1 MSRETFS
8 VSSQVNCGV
17 NEVNLTDKKDFFKK
31 SLFLSIILFILSATG
46 TSLAAQSYSIDYYGI
61 VATEI
66 DANMSKMTSDLYYT
80 QLSEINNFSV
90 TDKRSSPSLSERPD
104 SSSFSENRLSF
115 FTVIQKDAKS
125 DKWIT
130 TYYVVD
136 KARNEE
142 HSKKKIYDSF
152 YKVLMEPKDVLKDT
166 IKQLIE
172 NDSGT
177 TKLASAQDSAS
188 SGAGAGGAAGG
199 ASIASTEELSGT
211 WGGEDNINKIVIMRG
226 GRGFVIF
233 NNGASMNIT
242 VELSG
247 ASAAKKVIITQKGN
261 SNASFYPEL
270 KRTAAL
276 SAAVS
281 AKPIKW
287 TLTLTDNN
295 TLKGTKDTLLPDG
308 DNYKEGSVQVT
319 WTRLN

>member
-1 MSRETFS
+1 M
-8 VSSQVNCGV
+8 
-17 NEVNLTDKKDFFKK
+17 TDKKDFFKK
-31 SLFLSIILFILSATG
+31 SVIISIILFIFTAGLN
-46 TSLAAQSYSIDYYGI
+46 AQSYNIDYYGI
-61 VATEI
+61 VSTEI

-90 TDKRSSPSLSERPD
+90 SDRRSSPSLSERPD
-104 SSSFSENRLSF
+104 AAIFSDGKLSF
-115 FTVIQKDAKS
+115 FTLITKDSKS

-136 KARNEE
+136 KTKNEE
-142 HSKKKIYDSF
+142 HSKKKTYDSF
-152 YKVLMEPKDVLKDT
+152 YKILMEPKDVLKDT

-172 NDSGT
+172 NDSSTTAITASINDAGSIKGT
-177 TKLASAQDSAS
+177 
-188 SGAGAGGAAGG
+188 
-199 ASIASTEELSGT
+199 SIASTEELSGT

-247 ASAAKKVIITQKGN
+247 SADNKKVLITQKGN
-261 SNASFYPEL
+261 SNASFYPDL

-281 AKPIKW
+281 ASPIKW

-295 TLKGTKDTLLPDG
+295 TLKGIKDTLLPDG
-308 DNYKEGSVQVT
+308 DSYKEGSISVI

>member
-1 MSRETFS
+1 MSL
-8 VSSQVNCGV
+8 SSQ
-17 NEVNLTDKKDFFKK
+17 
-31 SLFLSIILFILSATG
+31 
-46 TSLAAQSYSIDYYGI
+46 SYNIDYYGI
-61 VATEI
+61 VSTEI

-90 TDKRSSPSLSERPD
+90 TDKRTPPSLSDRPD
-104 SSSFSENRLSF
+104 ASAFADGKLSF
-115 FTVIQKDAKS
+115 FTLISKDNTS

-130 TYYVVD
+130 VYYVVD
-136 KARNEE
+136 KTKNEE

-152 YKVLMEPKDVLKDT
+152 YKVLMEPKDVLKNT

-172 NDSGT
+172 NDTSST
-177 TKLASAQDSAS
+177 AIAASTQKPSDVNGS
-188 SGAGAGGAAGG
+188 
-199 ASIASTEELSGT
+199 SIASTEELSGT

-247 ASAAKKVIITQKGN
+247 SDGNKKVVITQKAN
-261 SNASFYPEL
+261 SNASFFPEL
-270 KRTAAL
+270 NRTVAL

-287 TLTLTDNN
+287 TLALTDTN

-308 DNYKEGSVQVT
+308 DSYKEGSVNVT

>member
-1 MSRETFS
+1 M
-8 VSSQVNCGV
+8 
-17 NEVNLTDKKDFFKK
+17 TDTKDFLKK
-31 SLFLSIILFILSATG
+31 SIIISIFLILYSLPLFS
-46 TSLAAQSYSIDYYGI
+46 QSYNIDYYGI
-61 VATEI
+61 VSTEI
-66 DANMSKMTSDLYYT
+66 DTNMSKMTSDLYFT

-90 TDKRSSPSLSERPD
+90 SDKRNTPSLSERPD
-104 SSSFSENRLSF
+104 SEEFSTQTLSF
-115 FTVIQKDAKS
+115 FTLITKDTSS

-130 TYYVVD
+130 TYFVVD

-152 YKVLMEPKDVLKDT
+152 YKILMEPKDVLKDT

-172 NDSGT
+172 NDS
-177 TKLASAQDSAS
+177 SATSIA
-188 SGAGAGGAAGG
+188 
-199 ASIASTEELSGT
+199 ASIQEQTPSVSSSITSTEELSGT

-247 ASAAKKVIITQKGN
+247 TGSSRQVLVKQKGN
-261 SNASFYPEL
+261 SNASFYPDL

-281 AKPIKW
+281 AAPIKW
-287 TLTLTDNN
+287 TLSLTDTN
-295 TLKGTKDTLLPDG
+295 TLKGIKDTLLPDG
-308 DNYKEGSVQVT
+308 DSYKEGSINVT

>member
-1 MSRETFS
+1 M
-8 VSSQVNCGV
+8 
-17 NEVNLTDKKDFFKK
+17 TDKIDFSKK
-31 SLFLSIILFILSATG
+31 SIILSIILILFSVK
-46 TSLAAQSYSIDYYGI
+46 LLAQSYNIDYYGI
-61 VATEI
+61 VSTEI

-90 TDKRSSPSLSERPD
+90 SDKRTSSSLTARPD
-104 SSSFSENRLSF
+104 AASFSENTLSF
-115 FTVIQKDAKS
+115 FTLISKDEKS

-130 TYYVVD
+130 IYYVID
-136 KARNEE
+136 KSKNEE
-142 HSKKKIYDSF
+142 HSKEKTYDSF
-152 YKVLMEPKDVLKDT
+152 YKILMEPKDVLKNT

-172 NDSGT
+172 SDIPT
-177 TKLASAQDSAS
+177 SAAIS
-188 SGAGAGGAAGG
+188 SNQTEVIPVKTAP
-199 ASIASTEELSGT
+199 IISTEELSGT

-247 ASAAKKVIITQKGN
+247 PEGSKKVLITQKGN

-276 SAAVS
+276 AAAVS
-281 AKPIKW
+281 ANPIKW
-287 TLTLTDNN
+287 TLSLTDSN
-295 TLKGTKDTLLPDG
+295 TLQGIKNTLLPDG
-308 DNYKEGSVQVT
+308 DNYKEGSISVT

>member
-1 MSRETFS
+1 MLLFVFS
-8 VSSQVNCGV
+8 AVIS
-17 NEVNLTDKKDFFKK
+17 
-31 SLFLSIILFILSATG
+31 
-46 TSLAAQSYSIDYYGI
+46 AQSYSIDYYGI
-61 VATEI
+61 VSTEI

-90 TDKRSSPSLSERPD
+90 SDKRTAPSLSERPD
-104 SSSFSENRLSF
+104 ASEFSEGRLAF
-115 FTVIQKDAKS
+115 FTLITKDAKS

-142 HSKKKIYDSF
+142 HSKKKTYDSF

-172 NDSGT
+172 NDTS
-177 TKLASAQDSAS
+177 ASAITVSAQENTAS
-188 SGAGAGGAAGG
+188 SGAKL
-199 ASIASTEELSGT
+199 ASTEELSGT
-211 WGGEDNINKIVIMRG
+211 WGGEENINKIVIMRG

-247 ASAAKKVIITQKGN
+247 GEGNHKVVIKQKGN

-276 SAAVS
+276 AAAVS
-281 AKPIKW
+281 AKPITW
-287 TLTLTDNN
+287 TLILTDEN
-295 TLKGTKDTLLPDG
+295 TLKGSKETLLPDG
-308 DNYKEGSVQVT
+308 DNYKEGTVSVV

>member
-1 MSRETFS
+1 
-8 VSSQVNCGV
+8 
-17 NEVNLTDKKDFFKK
+17 
-31 SLFLSIILFILSATG
+31 
-46 TSLAAQSYSIDYYGI
+46 
-61 VATEI
+61 
-66 DANMSKMTSDLYYT
+66 MSKMTSDLYYT

-90 TDKRSSPSLSERPD
+90 TDKRSAPSLSERPD
-104 SSSFSENRLSF
+104 SSSFSDDKLSF
-115 FTVIQKDAKS
+115 FTLISKDAKS

-136 KARNEE
+136 KTKNEE

-152 YKVLMEPKDVLKDT
+152 YKILMEPKDVLKDT

-172 NDSGT
+172 NDS
-177 TKLASAQDSAS
+177 S
-188 SGAGAGGAAGG
+188 STAIST
-199 ASIASTEELSGT
+199 SIQEQNPSKSTSLSSTEELSGT
-211 WGGEDNINKIVIMRG
+211 WGGEENINKVVIMRG

-247 ASAAKKVIITQKGN
+247 SGGSKNVIITQKGN

-281 AKPIKW
+281 AAPIKW

-295 TLKGTKDTLLPDG
+295 TLKGTKYTLLPDG
-308 DNYKEGSVQVT
+308 DSYKEGSLSVI
-319 WTRLN
+319 WTRIN

>member
-1 MSRETFS
+1 MS
-8 VSSQVNCGV
+8 
-17 NEVNLTDKKDFFKK
+17 LT
-31 SLFLSIILFILSATG
+31 
-46 TSLAAQSYSIDYYGI
+46 AQSYNIDYYGI
-61 VATEI
+61 VSTEI

-90 TDKRSSPSLSERPD
+90 ADKRLSPSLSERPD
-104 SSSFSENRLSF
+104 PSLFSDGKLSF
-115 FTVIQKDAKS
+115 FTFITKDLNS

-130 TYYVVD
+130 VYYVVD
-136 KARNEE
+136 KTKNEE

-152 YKVLMEPKDVLKDT
+152 YKILMEPKDVLKDT

-172 NDSGT
+172 NDN
-177 TKLASAQDSAS
+177 SATSISSAS
-188 SGAGAGGAAGG
+188 QISAGQSP
-199 ASIASTEELSGT
+199 ASPSTSKGSFIVSTEELSGT

-247 ASAAKKVIITQKGN
+247 SEGNKQVIITQKAN

-270 KRTAAL
+270 NRTAAL

-287 TLTLTDNN
+287 TLAVTDSN
-295 TLKGTKDTLLPDG
+295 TLKGIKDTLLPDG
-308 DNYKEGSVQVT
+308 DSYKEGSVNVT

>member
-1 MSRETFS
+1 MKDKRIFSRKS
-8 VSSQVNCGV
+8 VII
-17 NEVNLTDKKDFFKK
+17 T
-31 SLFLSIILFILSATG
+31 IILFLINAAAG
-46 TSLAAQSYSIDYYGI
+46 AQSYNIDYYGI
-61 VATEI
+61 VSTEI
-66 DANMSKMTSDLYYT
+66 DANMSKMTRDLYYT

-90 TDKRSSPSLSERPD
+90 SDKRSSPSLTERPD
-104 SSSFSENRLSF
+104 SASFQDGRLSF
-115 FTVIQKDAKS
+115 FTFITRDANS

-136 KARNEE
+136 KSRNEE
-142 HSKKKIYDSF
+142 HSKKKTYDSF
-152 YKVLMEPKDVLKDT
+152 YKILMEPKDVLKDT

-172 NDSGT
+172 NDNSAT
-177 TKLASAQDSAS
+177 TITASVQSP
-188 SGAGAGGAAGG
+188 AAKGS
-199 ASIASTEELSGT
+199 SIASTEELSGT
-211 WGGEDNINKIVIMRG
+211 WGGEEYINKIVIMRG

-247 ASAAKKVIITQKGN
+247 KDGNKMVVITQKAN

-270 KRTAAL
+270 NRTAAL
-276 SAAVS
+276 TAAIS

-287 TLTLTDNN
+287 TLALTDNN

-308 DNYKEGSVQVT
+308 DGYKEGSVNVT

>member
-1 MSRETFS
+1 ML
-8 VSSQVNCGV
+8 C
-17 NEVNLTDKKDFFKK
+17 
-31 SLFLSIILFILSATG
+31 
-46 TSLAAQSYSIDYYGI
+46 AQSYNIDYYGI
-61 VATEI
+61 VSTEI
-66 DANMSKMTSDLYYT
+66 DANMSKMTSDLYFT

-90 TDKRSSPSLSERPD
+90 SDKRLSPSLTERPD
-104 SSSFSENRLSF
+104 SAEFTDGKLSF
-115 FTVIQKDAKS
+115 FTLITKDTKS

-136 KARNEE
+136 KTKNEE

-152 YKVLMEPKDVLKDT
+152 YKLLMEPKDVLKDT

-172 NDSGT
+172 ND
-177 TKLASAQDSAS
+177 KSATAIQTSVQDNTQVS
-188 SGAGAGGAAGG
+188 G

-211 WGGEDNINKIVIMRG
+211 WGGEENVNKIVIMRG

-247 ASAAKKVIITQKGN
+247 SDGNKTVIVTQKGN
-261 SNASFYPEL
+261 SNASFYPDL

-281 AKPIKW
+281 APPIQW
-287 TLTLTDNN
+287 VLSLADNN
-295 TLKGTKDTLLPDG
+295 TLKGIKNTLLPDG
-308 DNYKEGSVQVT
+308 DDYKEGSISVV
-319 WTRLN
+319 WNRLN

>member
-1 MSRETFS
+1 LKDKRIFSRKS
-8 VSSQVNCGV
+8 VII
-17 NEVNLTDKKDFFKK
+17 T
-31 SLFLSIILFILSATG
+31 IILFLINAAAG
-46 TSLAAQSYSIDYYGI
+46 AQSYNIDYYGI
-61 VATEI
+61 VSTEI

-90 TDKRSSPSLSERPD
+90 SDKRSSPSLTERPD
-104 SSSFSENRLSF
+104 SASFQDGRLSF
-115 FTVIQKDAKS
+115 FTFITRDANS

-136 KARNEE
+136 KSRNEE
-142 HSKKKIYDSF
+142 HSKKKTYDSF
-152 YKVLMEPKDVLKDT
+152 YKILMEPKDVLKDT

-172 NDSGT
+172 NDNSAT
-177 TKLASAQDSAS
+177 TITASVQSP
-188 SGAGAGGAAGG
+188 AAKGS
-199 ASIASTEELSGT
+199 SIASTEELSGT
-211 WGGEDNINKIVIMRG
+211 WGGEEYINKIVIMRG

-242 VELSG
+242 VELSDKNG
-247 ASAAKKVIITQKGN
+247 NKMVVITQKAN

-270 KRTAAL
+270 NRTAAL
-276 SAAVS
+276 TAAVS

-287 TLTLTDNN
+287 TLALTDNN

-308 DNYKEGSVQVT
+308 DSYKEGSVNVT

>member
-1 MSRETFS
+1 MR
-8 VSSQVNCGV
+8 
-17 NEVNLTDKKDFFKK
+17 DKSIFLKK
-31 SLFLSIILFILSATG
+31 SILLSIILVLSAV
-46 TSLAAQSYSIDYYGI
+46 SLTAQSYNIDYYGI
-61 VATEI
+61 VSTEI

-80 QLSEINNFSV
+80 QLSEISNFSV
-90 TDKRSSPSLSERPD
+90 SDKRTSPSLTERPD
-104 SSSFSENRLSF
+104 SSGFSEGKLSF
-115 FTVIQKDAKS
+115 FTLITKDSKS

-142 HSKKKIYDSF
+142 HSRKKTYDSF
-152 YKVLMEPKDVLKDT
+152 YKILMEPKDVLKDT

-172 NDSGT
+172 NDN
-177 TKLASAQDSAS
+177 SAKAISAS
-188 SGAGAGGAAGG
+188 VQTSPAEKSSA
-199 ASIASTEELSGT
+199 ITSTEELSGT
-211 WGGEDNINKIVIMRG
+211 WGGEENINKIVIMRG

-247 ASAAKKVIITQKGN
+247 KEGSKKVVITQKGN

-295 TLKGTKDTLLPDG
+295 TLKGTKETLLPDG
-308 DNYKEGSVQVT
+308 DSYKEGSVSVI
-319 WTRLN
+319 WNRLN

>member
-1 MSRETFS
+1 
-8 VSSQVNCGV
+8 
-17 NEVNLTDKKDFFKK
+17 LKDKMIFQKK
-31 SLFLSIILFILSATG
+31 STIISIILFIT
-46 TSLAAQSYSIDYYGI
+46 TVSLTAQSYNIDYYGI
-61 VATEI
+61 VSTEI

-90 TDKRSSPSLSERPD
+90 SDKRTTPSLTERPD
-104 SSSFSENRLSF
+104 ASSFSDGKLSF
-115 FTVIQKDAKS
+115 FTFITKDSSS

-136 KARNEE
+136 KNKNEE
-142 HSKKKIYDSF
+142 HSKKKTYDSF
-152 YKVLMEPKDVLKDT
+152 YKILMEPKDVLKNT

-172 NDSGT
+172 NDTSATSIT
-177 TKLASAQDSAS
+177 TSIQNPVS
-188 SGAGAGGAAGG
+188 SGNAK
-199 ASIASTEELSGT
+199 IASTEELSGT
-211 WGGEDNINKIVIMRG
+211 WGGEENINKIVIMRG

-247 ASAAKKVIITQKGN
+247 SDDNKMVVITQKAN

-270 KRTAAL
+270 NRTAAL

-287 TLTLTDNN
+287 TLALTDNN
-295 TLKGTKDTLLPDG
+295 TLKGRKDTLLPDG
-308 DNYKEGSVQVT
+308 DSYKEGSVNVI

>member
-1 MSRETFS
+1 
-8 VSSQVNCGV
+8 
-17 NEVNLTDKKDFFKK
+17 
-31 SLFLSIILFILSATG
+31 
-46 TSLAAQSYSIDYYGI
+46 
-61 VATEI
+61 
-66 DANMSKMTSDLYYT
+66 MSKMTSDLYYT
-80 QLSEINNFSV
+80 QLSEINNFTVS
-90 TDKRSSPSLSERPD
+90 DKRTSPSLTERPD
-104 SSSFSENRLSF
+104 SSEFSDGKLAF
-115 FTVIQKDAKS
+115 FTLITKDSKS

-136 KARNEE
+136 KIKNEE
-142 HSKKKIYDSF
+142 HSKKKTYDSF
-152 YKVLMEPKDVLKDT
+152 YKLLMEPKDVLKDT

-172 NDSGT
+172 NDT
-177 TKLASAQDSAS
+177 SATAIPTSITETSNFKSTA
-188 SGAGAGGAAGG
+188 
-199 ASIASTEELSGT
+199 IASTEELSGT
-211 WGGEDNINKIVIMRG
+211 WGGEENINKIVIMRG

-247 ASAAKKVIITQKGN
+247 SGSAKKVVVTQKGN

-287 TLTLTDNN
+287 TLSLTDIN

-308 DNYKEGSVQVT
+308 DDFKEGSVSVV

>member
-1 MSRETFS
+1 MKDKRIFSRKS
-8 VSSQVNCGV
+8 VII
-17 NEVNLTDKKDFFKK
+17 T
-31 SLFLSIILFILSATG
+31 IILFLINAAAG
-46 TSLAAQSYSIDYYGI
+46 AQSYNIDYYGI
-61 VATEI
+61 VSTEI

-80 QLSEINNFSV
+80 QLSEINNFTVS
-90 TDKRSSPSLSERPD
+90 DKRSSPSLTERPD
-104 SSSFSENRLSF
+104 TSEFTDGKLAF
-115 FTVIQKDAKS
+115 FTLITKDSRS

-136 KARNEE
+136 KIKNEE
-142 HSKKKIYDSF
+142 HSKKKTYDSF
-152 YKVLMEPKDVLKDT
+152 YKLLMEPKDVLKDT

-172 NDSGT
+172 NDT
-177 TKLASAQDSAS
+177 S
-188 SGAGAGGAAGG
+188 STAIQSSVTETSNLKSTA
-199 ASIASTEELSGT
+199 IASTEELSGT
-211 WGGEDNINKIVIMRG
+211 WGGEENINKIVIMRG

-247 ASAAKKVIITQKGN
+247 SGSAKKVVVTQKGN

-287 TLTLTDNN
+287 TLSLTDNN

-308 DNYKEGSVQVT
+308 DDFKEGSVSVV

>member
-1 MSRETFS
+1 MS
-8 VSSQVNCGV
+8 
-17 NEVNLTDKKDFFKK
+17 DKKSGVKSYLKK
-31 SLFLSIILFILSATG
+31 STIFSLFFFIITAICSA
-46 TSLAAQSYSIDYYGI
+46 QNYNIDYYGI
-61 VATEI
+61 VSNEI

-90 TDKRSSPSLSERPD
+90 SDMRTSPSLSTRPD
-104 SSSFSENRLSF
+104 SSAFADGKLSF
-115 FTVIQKDAKS
+115 FTLISKDAKS

-130 TYYVVD
+130 TYFVVD
-136 KARNEE
+136 KIKNEE
-142 HSKKKIYDSF
+142 HSKKKTYDSF
-152 YKVLMEPKDVLKDT
+152 YKILMEPKDVLKDT

-172 NDSGT
+172 NDN
-177 TKLASAQDSAS
+177 SATAITAGLQESDPSKSSA
-188 SGAGAGGAAGG
+188 
-199 ASIASTEELSGT
+199 IVSTEELSGT
-211 WGGEDNINKIVIMRG
+211 WGGEENINKVVIMRG

-247 ASAAKKVIITQKGN
+247 SGESKKVLITQKGN

-270 KRTAAL
+270 KRTLAL

-281 AKPIKW
+281 AEPIKW

-295 TLKGTKDTLLPDG
+295 TLEGIKNTLLPDG
-308 DNYKEGSVQVT
+308 DSYKAGSVTVT

>member
-1 MSRETFS
+1 MA
-8 VSSQVNCGV
+8 
-17 NEVNLTDKKDFFKK
+17 DKKDFFKK
-31 SLFLSIILFILSATG
+31 SIIISILLILFKAGLT
-46 TSLAAQSYSIDYYGI
+46 AQNYSIDYYGI
-61 VATEI
+61 VSTEI

-90 TDKRSSPSLSERPD
+90 SDKRTTPSLSDRPD
-104 SSSFSENRLSF
+104 AAEFTDDKLAF
-115 FTVIQKDAKS
+115 FTLISKDTKS

-136 KARNEE
+136 KTKNEE

-152 YKVLMEPKDVLKDT
+152 YKILMEPKDVLKDT

-172 NDSGT
+172 NDVAATSITATVHDQSAGT
-177 TKLASAQDSAS
+177 GS
-188 SGAGAGGAAGG
+188 SI
-199 ASIASTEELSGT
+199 SSTEELSGT
-211 WGGEDNINKIVIMRG
+211 WGGEENISKIVIMRG

-247 ASAAKKVIITQKGN
+247 PEGSRHVLITQKGN
-261 SNASFYPEL
+261 ANASFYPEL
-270 KRTAAL
+270 KRAAAL

-281 AKPIKW
+281 ANPIKW
-287 TLTLTDNN
+287 TLNLTDGN

-308 DNYKEGSVQVT
+308 DSYKEGSINVT
-319 WTRLN
+319 WTRIN

>member
-1 MSRETFS
+1 M
-8 VSSQVNCGV
+8 
-17 NEVNLTDKKDFFKK
+17 TDKKDFFKK
-31 SLFLSIILFILSATG
+31 SVIISIILFIFTATLS
-46 TSLAAQSYSIDYYGI
+46 AQSYNIDYYGI
-61 VATEI
+61 VSTEI

-90 TDKRSSPSLSERPD
+90 SDKRSSPSLSERPD
-104 SSSFSENRLSF
+104 AADFSDGKLSF
-115 FTVIQKDAKS
+115 FTLITKDSKS

-136 KARNEE
+136 KTRNEE
-142 HSKKKIYDSF
+142 HSKKKTYDSF
-152 YKVLMEPKDVLKDT
+152 YKILMEPKDVLKDT

-172 NDSGT
+172 NDSST
-177 TKLASAQDSAS
+177 TSITASVNDSS
-188 SGAGAGGAAGG
+188 SIKG

-211 WGGEDNINKIVIMRG
+211 WGGEENINKIVIMRG

-247 ASAAKKVIITQKGN
+247 SADNKKVVITQKGN
-261 SNASFYPEL
+261 SNASFYPDL

-281 AKPIKW
+281 AKPITW

-295 TLKGTKDTLLPDG
+295 TLKGIKNTLLPDG
-308 DNYKEGSVQVT
+308 DNYKEGSISVI